1 MPASPLFDQAPKDE
15 VPATGGA
22 DANVSTEE
30 IRDDER
36 YCRQLEDRGLEVFFP
51 YVEYDRGYGRGTRVE
66 PFFPHYLF
74 VHVDLMAPEASTLQW
89 LIGVRGLVRIG
100 EQPATLPDQVISHLR
115 ERLAPYQEKI
125 LAKSEWLF
133 KSGEQVEIT
142 EGPFAGFEAVFQH
155 GLSGG
160 HRVQILL
167 NMMGSWTRAQ
177 LGIEQI
183 KPLAGD

>member
-1 MPASPLFDQAPKDE
+1 MDMRQWYALYTKPHQETL
-15 VPATGGA
+15 V
-22 DANVSTEE
+22 
-30 IRDDER
+30 
-36 YCRQLEDRGLEVFFP
+36 CRQLEDRGLEVFFP

-100 EQPATLPDQVISHLR
+100 EQPATLPDQVITRLR